1 MMLTDT
7 VLALSDELLESAP
20 NRPAVFMLWPREGEP
35 YLARTN
41 VLNRRL
47 KRLSRMGNLRE
58 NIVRVE
64 FWLTG
69 STLEAHAKMYE
80 LAREYFPRHYAELLH
95 LRMPVYVKLLLANAF
110 PRTQVTSQL
119 SASSSLLVGPFRSRS
134 AAERFEAG
142 FLELFQLRRCQ
153 EDLEPSPSHPGC
165 MYGEMSMCLRPC
177 QQVVGADEYRHE
189 AERVA
194 QFLESEGK
202 SLLDPAAASRDRFSG
217 EMDFEQAARQHRRIG
232 RIEEIMKLREGLAR
246 PLDRV
251 NGIAVTGSVEPN
263 AIELSFV
270 RSGHW
275 QGTFRVSFKL
285 VEGKPVSLDQK
296 LRELIS
302 GIGPVTRPPRERQE
316 YLAILSRWYYSSWRD
331 GEYLPIDSFEQVPY
345 RKLVHAISRVHHRI
359 V

>member
-1 MMLTDT
+1 MLTATDA
-7 VLALSDELLESAP
+7 ALTDDLLETSP

-47 KRLSRMGNLRE
+47 NRLARMGNLRE

-64 FWLTG
+64 YWFTG
-69 STLEAHAKMYE
+69 SALEAHTRMYE
-80 LAREYFPRHYAELLH
+80 LAREHFPGRYRELLH
-95 LRMPVYVKLLLANAF
+95 LRMPSYVKLLLANAF
-110 PRTQVTSQL
+110 PRTMVSSQI
-119 SASSSLLVGPFRSRS
+119 SASSALLVGPFRSRA
-134 AAERFEAG
+134 AAERFETG

-153 EDLEPSPSHPGC
+153 DDLDPSPSHPGC
-165 MYGEMSMCLRPC
+165 MYGEMGMCLRPC
-177 QQVVGADEYRHE
+177 QQIVGPDEYRHE
-189 AERVA
+189 GERVA

-202 SLLDPAAASRDRFSG
+202 SLLDPAAAAREQFST
-217 EMDFEQAARQHRRIG
+217 EMDFEQAARQHKRIE

-246 PLDRV
+246 PLDRL
-251 NGIAVTGSVEPN
+251 NGIAVTASAEPN

-275 QGTFRVSFKL
+275 QGMRRVSFEL

-296 LRELIS
+296 LREV
-302 GIGPVTRPPRERQE
+302 IGALQPITRAPRERQE
-316 YLAILSRWYYSSWRD
+316 YLAILARWFYSTWCD
-331 GEYLPIDSFEQVPY
+331 GEYLPFDSFEQVPY